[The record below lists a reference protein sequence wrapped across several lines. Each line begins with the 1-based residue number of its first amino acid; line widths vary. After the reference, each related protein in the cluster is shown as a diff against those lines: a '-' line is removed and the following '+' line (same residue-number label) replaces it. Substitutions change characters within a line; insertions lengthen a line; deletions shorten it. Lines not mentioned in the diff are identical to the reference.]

1 MVSDVSLGVLSLPG
15 RVRSHPENPV
25 GHLWP
30 LQAHDN
36 NTTFNDMS
44 FSTKKFAMIYK

>member
-1 MVSDVSLGVLSLPG
+1 MQNKIKVTYNKSIICFDTMVSDVSLGVLSLPG

-30 LQAHDN
+30 LQAH
-36 NTTFNDMS
+36 
-44 FSTKKFAMIYK
+44 